1 MSNDIHVL
9 KPAKKRTRHTLD
21 LPEIFNAGVHAL
33 TLEYGTTT
41 AEVMRDAAKLLIEF
55 NKLKKRAISLAVGKR
70 EKTDYERPFVFPS
83 KFEEFATP

>member
-21 LPEIFNAGVHAL
+21 LPEILNAGVHAL

-55 NKLKKRAISLAVGKR
+55 NKLKKEGYQLGGWKTGEDGLRETVRISIGI
-70 EKTDYERPFVFPS
+70 
-83 KFEEFATP
+83 